1 MPAVLPYEVLNIS
14 PAATVSEIMS
24 AYQRALREQ
33 RYSRAEVTLAFNEL
47 RNPRRRVEYDLKLY
61 CDLGDADQIRQVLEV
76 VPAMPLLPSVEGL
89 LPIAVAGI
97 DGQSIQDDFLPVPD
111 LPLQFQ
117 DSNADGAVLAVL
129 PPIPLP
135 L

>member
-1 MPAVLPYEVLNIS
+1 MPATSPYEILNVS

-33 RYSRAEVTLAFNEL
+33 RYSRAEVTFAFNEL
-47 RNPRRRVEYDLKLY
+47 RNPRRRIEYDLKVF
-61 CDLGDADQIRQVLEV
+61 CDLGDADQIRHVLDV
-76 VPAMPLLPSVEGL
+76 IPAMPLLPTVEGPL
-89 LPIAVAGI
+89 HVAVAGS
-97 DGQSIQDDFLPVPD
+97 DKDSIQDDFLPVPD
-111 LPLQFQ
+111 VPPQFQ
-117 DSNADGAVLAVL
+117 ASTADEALLAVL